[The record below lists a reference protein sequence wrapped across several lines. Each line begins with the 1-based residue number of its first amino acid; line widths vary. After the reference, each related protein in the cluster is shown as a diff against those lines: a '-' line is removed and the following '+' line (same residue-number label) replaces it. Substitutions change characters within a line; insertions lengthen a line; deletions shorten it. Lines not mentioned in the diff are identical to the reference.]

1 MKSEIL
7 LCSDKAWGRD
17 FSFSKDFLELFE
29 VRQLKNT
36 SELTS
41 LLAETSAPR
50 WIFFA
55 FWSSYVPKEVYSNHR
70 AVIFHMTDLPYGRGG
85 SPLQNLILGGKSDT
99 KLSAIVCEEKLDA
112 GDIYLQRPLDLSG
125 SAQEIYCRAAL
136 LMPEMIQ
143 EIVTSNI
150 TPLPQI
156 GEPVL
161 FSRRTPA
168 ESEVP
173 KGIELEKLYDFIRM
187 LDADGYPKAFIAH
200 GDLRIELSGAQLIGE
215 ALTAKIQV
223 RRSGS

>member
-7 LCSDKAWGRD
+7 LCSDKPWGRD
-17 FSFSKDFLELFE
+17 LAFSKEFLALFE
-29 VRQLKNT
+29 VRQLNST
-36 SELTS
+36 SELMST
-41 LLAETSAPR
+41 LAEGSSPR

-85 SPLQNLILGGKSDT
+85 SPLQNLILEGKSET
-99 KLSAIVCEEKLDA
+99 KLSAIVCEEKLDS

-125 SAQEIYCRAAL
+125 SAQEIYSRAAS

-143 EIVTSNI
+143 EIVKSNI
-150 TPLPQI
+150 IPLPQT
-156 GEPVL
+156 GEPII

-168 ESEVP
+168 ESSVP
-173 KGIELEKLYDFIRM
+173 QGIELEKLYDFIRM
-187 LDADGYPKAFIAH
+187 LDAEGYPKAFIEH

-215 ALTAKIQV
+215 SLTAKIQV